1 MISKLVWLKE
11 PADDIFELGE
21 PVHVNLVLYIWI
33 FHVDQSTG
41 HHAHVPHDHPPQI
54 EIELLVVNQGYKVDV
69 LREVMAGKIVSNC
82 ALIREIID
90 EPDELFEQ
98 VQLVGV

>member
-1 MISKLVWLKE
+1 MLILICKLVRLKE
-11 PADDIFELGE
+11 SADDIFELGE
-21 PVHVNLVLYIWI
+21 PVHINLVLQIWI

-54 EIELLVVNQGYKVDV
+54 EIELLMVNQSQKVNV
-69 LREVMAGKIVSNC
+69 LREVITGEIVGDR

-90 EPDELFEQ
+90 EPDEFFEQ
-98 VQLVGV
+98 F